1 MIEVKN
7 LRKSFGDKTILNDVN
22 LVMETG
28 KCNLIIGASGSG
40 KTVLLKCIIGLFT
53 PDEGRVIFDG
63 KTMTDVTP
71 EERKELRQQIG
82 MLFQGSALFDS
93 MTVEKNIKFPLDMFT
108 NLTHGEKMKKVNEV
122 LARVNMEGANRKLPS
137 EISGGMKKRVGIAR
151 AIVLNPKYLFC
162 DEPNSGL
169 DPQTS
174 LVIDRL
180 IRDITTEFEIT
191 TVVVTHDM
199 NSVMEIGD
207 HIFYMY
213 KGHKQWEGSNKE
225 IIRSK
230 DQLLNE
236 FIFASDFLQDAKQM
250 RVLQEEQ
257 DKKVPV
263 L

>member
-28 KCNLIIGASGSG
+28 KCNLIIGSSGSG

-53 PDEGRVIFDG
+53 PDEGKVIFDG
-63 KTMTDVTP
+63 KTMTDVSVD
-71 EERKELRQQIG
+71 EKKELRQQIG

-93 MTVEKNIKFPLDMFT
+93 MTVERNIKFPLDMFT
-108 NLTHGEKMKKVNEV
+108 TLTHGEKMKKVNEV
-122 LARVNMEGANRKLPS
+122 LARVNMEGVNKKMPS

-151 AIVLNPKYLFC
+151 AIVNNPNYLFC

-174 LVIDRL
+174 IVIDEL
-180 IRDITTEFEIT
+180 ILEITKEFNIT

-199 NSVMEIGD
+199 NSVMGIGEK
-207 HIFYMY
+207 IMFLY
-213 KGHKQWEGSNKE
+213 KGRKVWEGSNQNIVNSGLKE
-225 IIRSK
+225 L
-230 DQLLNE
+230 D
-236 FIFASDFLQDAKQM
+236 D
-250 RVLQEEQ
+250 
-257 DKKVPV
+257 
-263 L
+263 